1 MQISSQTIIS
11 SLSYSEIKTLK
22 IHTTFLDGD
31 YVHAVHDLTQM
42 AHQVFLNC

>member
-31 YVHAVHDLTQM
+31 YVHAVHDRKQIE
-42 AHQVFLNC
+42 HQIFLNC